1 VEVRNAK
8 PTPYGMAFEAT
19 LANPGEVDIRPD
31 KRSIQHAED
40 PLRNADFALL
50 HWVIPPSTDVLT
62 IRTLRLVLQDGGVTT
77 RSANEWN
84 QLLQRLNVHAD
95 EADELSFPGDQK

>member
-1 VEVRNAK
+1 
-8 PTPYGMAFEAT
+8 MAFEAT

-40 PLRNADFALL
+40 PLRNPDFALL
-50 HWVIPPSTDVLT
+50 RWVIPPSTDVLT
-62 IRTLRLVLQDGGVTT
+62 IRTLRLVLQDGGMTT

-84 QLLQRLNVHAD
+84 QLLQTSECSCRR
-95 EADELSFPGDQK
+95 GG